1 MTPEPVKINHK
12 TELEKKMFVK
22 KKNITRATNFFKINR
37 FKLNSSYQSISCFK
51 ETDTFGHLGSLGF
64 TISKTLIEAEE
75 KWRHIYKFYSLLLSN
90 LFKQFTLIQISWE
103 SLTLLLC
110 WFQEKITQSYLCC
123 IWSFIDIIFTIMS
136 SWGQWLLRM

>member
-1 MTPEPVKINHK
+1 MQCY
-12 TELEKKMFVK
+12 
-22 KKNITRATNFFKINR
+22 KNITRATNFFKINR

-110 WFQEKITQSYLCC
+110 WFQEIFMLYLIFHWYHFHHHVKLRAMIVKDVKSYQFL
-123 IWSFIDIIFTIMS
+123 
-136 SWGQWLLRM
+136 

>member
-1 MTPEPVKINHK
+1 MQCY
-12 TELEKKMFVK
+12 
-22 KKNITRATNFFKINR
+22 KNITRATNFFKINR

-51 ETDTFGHLGSLGF
+51 ETDTFSHLGSLGF